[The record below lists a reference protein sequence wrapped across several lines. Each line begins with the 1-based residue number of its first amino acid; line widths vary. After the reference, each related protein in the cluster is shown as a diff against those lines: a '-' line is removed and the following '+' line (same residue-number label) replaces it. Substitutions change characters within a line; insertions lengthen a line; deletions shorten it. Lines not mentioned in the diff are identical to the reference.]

1 MKNLDQKNKEL
12 EEKLELEIII
22 SDTDSE
28 LMFRLN
34 KIIATQKLSN

>member
-1 MKNLDQKNKEL
+1 MKNYQEKNKED
-12 EEKLELEIII
+12 ENLELEIII

-28 LMFRLN
+28 LMFKLK